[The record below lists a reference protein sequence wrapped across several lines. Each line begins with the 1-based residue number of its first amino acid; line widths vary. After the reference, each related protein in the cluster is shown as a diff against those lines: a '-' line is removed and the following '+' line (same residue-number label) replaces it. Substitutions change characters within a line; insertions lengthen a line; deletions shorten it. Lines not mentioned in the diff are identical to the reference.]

1 MVELERAILPSLSDK
16 IKRYIDNTIAFVKT
30 DVIKTVLS
38 SLDSDHGNIQFPMKS
53 EQYKV
58 IPISDVLLIYN
69 VETISTTIY
78 SKVTNTD
85 IYINWKSFALSNW
98 KCGTLKTLGIHI
110 PRDYYLRCDLQT
122 IEELN
127 DYPILVINKVFKE
140 LQRKQHETTLTA
152 SDNKE

>member
-38 SLDSDHGNIQFPMKS
+38 SLDSDHGNIQFLMKS

-122 IEELN
+122 IEEQN

>member
-38 SLDSDHGNIQFPMKS
+38 SLDSDHGNIQFLMKS

-98 KCGTLKTLGIHI
+98 KCGTLKTLGIYI

-122 IEELN
+122 IEEQN

>member
-38 SLDSDHGNIQFPMKS
+38 SLDSDHGNIQFLMKS

-122 IEELN
+122 TEEQN

>member
-1 MVELERAILPSLSDK
+1 MAELERAILPSLSDK

-38 SLDSDHGNIQFPMKS
+38 SLDSDYGNIQFPMKS

-58 IPISDVLLIYN
+58 IPISDVLLINN

-85 IYINWKSFALSNW
+85 IYIN
-98 KCGTLKTLGIHI
+98 
-110 PRDYYLRCDLQT
+110 
-122 IEELN
+122 
-127 DYPILVINKVFKE
+127 
-140 LQRKQHETTLTA
+140 
-152 SDNKE
+152 